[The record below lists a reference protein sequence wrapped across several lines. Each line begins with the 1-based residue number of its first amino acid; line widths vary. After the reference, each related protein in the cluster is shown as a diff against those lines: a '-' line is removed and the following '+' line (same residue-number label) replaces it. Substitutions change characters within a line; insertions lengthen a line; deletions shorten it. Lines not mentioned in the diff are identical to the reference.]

1 SGRTVR
7 RPLPIGSGERTEA
20 WGLADNLSKQHV
32 SSLKSSMQTG
42 FLPAMHRIQ
51 LEPRR
56 ASQRFASGEKI
67 GEPPREICIDVGA
80 EICYNTRHER
90 ENNRSQSTGVCNWTN
105 TMTRLSGQ
113 FGEDVA
119 RMVVYGGDVYQ
130 HRSTFELKSW
140 REV

>member
-1 SGRTVR
+1 MRRSGNGANLPTIGVSPKHASGRE
-7 RPLPIGSGERTEA
+7 GSAAFPKG
-20 WGLADNLSKQHV
+20 GD
-32 SSLKSSMQTG
+32 
-42 FLPAMHRIQ
+42 I
-51 LEPRR
+51 
-56 ASQRFASGEKI
+56 SG
-67 GEPPREICIDVGA
+67 EICIDVGA

-119 RMVVYGGDVYQ
+119 RTVVYGGDVSQ
-130 HRSTFELKSW
+130 HRSSFELKSW